1 MGKDLDSSH
10 SSSRHKDKNE
20 TSRSSRS
27 DKGSQSRRPGIKDS
41 QNAIGHLDRWPHDK
55 FADVEHSG
63 SGGQGYHNYR
73 DRHRHLQ
80 EDDFM
85 DQRRQERE
93 KIGLIGVMQVW
104 GKSPPRSEELVL
116 MVKLYF
122 TEALR
127 IMLLLLPANI
137 INLWLKVTQKLA
149 LCLHYLRKKKRLTLQ
164 RRGGHGLVS
173 FECLHILEFNG
184 INNCPI

>member
-20 TSRSSRS
+20 TSRSGRS

-41 QNAIGHLDRWPHDK
+41 QNANGHLDRWPHDK
-55 FADVEHSG
+55 FADVEHLG

-73 DRHRHLQ
+73 DRHRHVQ

-93 KIGLIGVMQVW
+93 RIGLIGVMQVW

-116 MVKLYF
+116 TVKLYIA
-122 TEALR
+122 EALADHTPH
-127 IMLLLLPANI
+127 LPASSKNS
-137 INLWLKVTQKLA
+137 WLKIPK
-149 LCLHYLRKKKRLTLQ
+149 
-164 RRGGHGLVS
+164 S
-173 FECLHILEFNG
+173 
-184 INNCPI
+184 